1 MLSSSGID
9 AEVAGNGSFWVGS
22 GGRVLRFAF
31 CARWCVDILMIGPV
45 IGSSSVV
52 GLGAAG

>member
-31 CARWCVDILMIGPV
+31 CVRWCVDILMIGPV